1 MEIKI
6 KNINYCWQCPYSYYL
21 DDYIISDDEPYCK
34 VVSNWKLLQNVE
46 CPNIK
51 DGKRIKLL
59 KGE

>member
-6 KNINYCWQCPYSYYL
+6 KNILYCWQCPYSYYL
-21 DDYIISDDEPYCK
+21 YDYIIGDDEPYCK
-34 VVSNWKLLQNVE
+34 LETNWKLAQNVE